1 LDAGQELSVV
11 SRPRNQI
18 FSIAYVQKRAA
29 KLPRFYCCI
38 AFLGSAL
45 GSRTRCLPGMFL
57 AVGRFELNGCFRTL
71 ICRYSGDQGMGKF
84 APKPPL

>member
-1 LDAGQELSVV
+1 
-11 SRPRNQI
+11 
-18 FSIAYVQKRAA
+18 
-29 KLPRFYCCI
+29 
-38 AFLGSAL
+38 L